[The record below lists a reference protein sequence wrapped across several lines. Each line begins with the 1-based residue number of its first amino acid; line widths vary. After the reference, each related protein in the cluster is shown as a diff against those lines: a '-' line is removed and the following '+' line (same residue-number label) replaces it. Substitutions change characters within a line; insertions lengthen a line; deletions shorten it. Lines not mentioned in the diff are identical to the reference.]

1 MENPTV
7 SRPRSRPAF
16 YRLMGIGI
24 GAFLL
29 MQIVGSC
36 AEAANT
42 DNPPAQPLTFVI
54 SWDDPK
60 HANLKVIGGYTV
72 QRGVLVVHTKDDSY
86 VAVSSACTFD
96 NTQLSYRLS
105 SNQFYCGSD
114 GSNYD
119 LKGIPVKGPA
129 TKPLIVHPL
138 LINKGIGQFTITL

>member
-1 MENPTV
+1 MQNPTT
-7 SRPRSRPAF
+7 SRVVNRAGF
-16 YRLMGIGI
+16 VRLASIGI

-29 MQIVGSC
+29 MQVVSSC

-42 DNPPAQPLTFVI
+42 PPAQPLTLVI

-72 QRGVLVVHTKDDSY
+72 QRGVLVVHTKDDTY

-114 GSNYD
+114 GSNFD

-138 LINKGIGQFTITL
+138 VINKGIGQFTITL